1 MIRRR
6 RRGQE
11 IAFGFDSFLDIVANV
26 VGIIIRMILVVWVG
40 ARAYTSLHFPP
51 RPPASAESPADAADP
66 LERELA
72 EHRHELA
79 QAQDRLLEQLRQL
92 DQIKNA
98 QASPLRELADL
109 AARRQALAQERA
121 GLQRQGME
129 AEQRVRSAAASL
141 DELRQRER
149 RLKEEIAALEKEA
162 PPKPPVLGRG
172 LQTTPQRAPPKQV
185 FRYRVPVSRPVQT
198 EELIFECR
206 GGRVTFIDVGALLD
220 EVRRSLRDKA
230 EALRTRWEVEDVAGP
245 IGPFRLRYTVE
256 RQRDFAFAVPDAYAS
271 FSYGVSAWQIEPVVP
286 LRGETLEAALAPG
299 SEFRQ
304 IVDVLDPQHTAVTFC
319 VYPDSFA
326 LYRQLRD
333 YLYRRDLV
341 VAGRPLP
348 EGALIAGSRHGTLSR
363 GQ

>member
-51 RPPASAESPADAADP
+51 RPPASTESPADAADP

-92 DQIKNA
+92 DQIKDA

-162 PPKPPVLGRG
+162 PPTPPVLGRG
-172 LQTTPQRAPPKQV
+172 LQTPPQR
-185 FRYRVPVSRPVQT
+185 
-198 EELIFECR
+198 
-206 GGRVTFIDVGALLD
+206 GGCQ
-220 EVRRSLRDKA
+220 
-230 EALRTRWEVEDVAGP
+230 
-245 IGPFRLRYTVE
+245 RLAVV
-256 RQRDFAFAVPDAYAS
+256 AVPGIAERGTTQARRARPERRAILPKRRVRLPHRKGRG
-271 FSYGVSAWQIEPVVP
+271 SYQKIP
-286 LRGETLEAALAPG
+286 
-299 SEFRQ
+299 
-304 IVDVLDPQHTAVTFC
+304 
-319 VYPDSFA
+319 
-326 LYRQLRD
+326 
-333 YLYRRDLV
+333 
-341 VAGRPLP
+341 
-348 EGALIAGSRHGTLSR
+348 
-363 GQ
+363 